1 MAESRQVRFVDRTGG
16 ERRVAAFSGRMARV
30 TEQNGAPPAPSLRRV
45 LGRWDLTAIGVNQ
58 VIGSAIF
65 LLPANV
71 AKEIGGWGP
80 LAFLGVGLASL
91 LIALCFAEVGSRF
104 DRTGGPY
111 LPARA
116 AYGRFIGFEVGWM
129 MWFTRVASQASVS
142 NGLALALAFYWPS
155 LAAGAPRM
163 ALITAVTLTLMFI
176 NIRGIK
182 QSSWVVNALTIG
194 KLLPLLLFI
203 LVGIWF
209 IEPARL
215 TALPDVTWR
224 QGAAAALLLVFAY
237 GGYEVTGVPAGEAAN
252 PRRDVPFAFVMTI
265 LIVALVMTLT
275 SMVATGLLPDVAASR
290 TPLADGAAVFLGAA
304 GALIISAG
312 SAVSMT
318 GNNMGQVLT
327 GSRTIFALAE
337 NGDLP
342 RWFARVHPRFQ
353 TPSNAILFTSA
364 VALTLALTGS
374 FVQLAAVSAVAR
386 LVMYLAVCT
395 ATLVLRRKS
404 PGPDMGAAQ
413 FTAPL
418 GPVVPVL
425 ASVVALSILA
435 GATPQQLLMGTYAL
449 IGGAILFAI
458 AVAGAKRRARIG
470 SR

>member
-1 MAESRQVRFVDRTGG
+1 MSQ
-16 ERRVAAFSGRMARV
+16 
-30 TEQNGAPPAPSLRRV
+30 PALRRE

-71 AKEIGGWGP
+71 AKEIGPWGP
-80 LAFLGVGLASL
+80 MAFLLVGLASL

-111 LPARA
+111 LPARVA
-116 AYGRFIGFEVGWM
+116 FGRFIGFEVGWM

-142 NGLALALAFYWPS
+142 NGLALALAFYWPALS
-155 LAAGAPRM
+155 SGTPRM
-163 ALITAVTLTLMFI
+163 ALITGVTLTLMWI
-176 NIRGIK
+176 NLRGIK
-182 QSSWVVNALTIG
+182 QSSLFVNVLTVG

-203 LVGIWF
+203 VVGIWF
-209 IEPARL
+209 VDPARFS
-215 TALPDVTWR
+215 AMPDVSVP
-224 QGAAAALLLVFAY
+224 QAGAAALLLIFAY

-252 PRRDVPFAFVMTI
+252 PRRDVPFAFMMTI
-265 LIVALVMTLT
+265 LTVAAVMTLT
-275 SMVATGLLPDVAASR
+275 SAVATGVLPDVAQSA
-290 TPLADGAAVFLGAA
+290 TPLADGAAIFMGAI
-304 GALIISAG
+304 GALIISVG

-342 RWFARVHPRFQ
+342 RWFARVHPTHQ
-353 TPSNAILFTSA
+353 TPSNAIIFTSA

-374 FVQLAAVSAVAR
+374 FVTLAAVSAVAR

-395 ATLVLRRKS
+395 ATLVLRRRQ
-404 PGPDMGAAQ
+404 PDAQMGPAQ
-413 FTAPL
+413 FTAPF

-425 ASVVALSILA
+425 ACLVALSILA
-435 GATPQQLLMGTYAL
+435 GASTQQLLMGPYAL
-449 IGGAILFAI
+449 ITGAILFAI
-458 AVAGAKRRARIG
+458 AVRGK
-470 SR
+470 

>member
-1 MAESRQVRFVDRTGG
+1 VQ
-16 ERRVAAFSGRMARV
+16 
-30 TEQNGAPPAPSLRRV
+30 LRRE
-45 LGRWDLTAIGVNQ
+45 LGRWDLTAIGINQ

-71 AKEIGGWGP
+71 AKEVGSWGP
-80 LAFLGVGLASL
+80 VAFLLVGLASL

-104 DRTGGPY
+104 ERTGGPY
-111 LPARA
+111 LPARV
-116 AYGRFIGFEVGWM
+116 AYGRFVGFEVGWM

-142 NGLALALAFYWPS
+142 NGLALALAFYWPD
-155 LAAGAPRM
+155 LAAGVPRLL
-163 ALITAVTLTLMFI
+163 LISIVTLTLMWI

-194 KLLPLLLFI
+194 KLVPLFLFI
-203 LVGIWF
+203 VVGIWF
-209 IEPARL
+209 IDVDRL
-215 TALPDVTWR
+215 TTVPAVTLA
-224 QGAAAALLLVFAY
+224 QAGSAALLLIFAY

-265 LIVALVMTLT
+265 LTVAVVMTLT
-275 SMVATGLLPDVAASR
+275 SVVATGVLPDVAATQ
-290 TPLADGAAVFLGAA
+290 TPLADGAALFLGAV
-304 GALIISAG
+304 GALVISVG
-312 SAVSMT
+312 SVVSMT

-342 RWFARVHPRFQ
+342 RWFARVHPGYQ
-353 TPSNAILFTSA
+353 TPSNAILFTGV

-374 FVQLAAVSAVAR
+374 FVTLAAVSAVAR

-395 ATLVLRRKS
+395 ATLVLRRRR
-404 PGPDMGAAQ
+404 PTAEMGDAQ

-435 GATPQQLLMGTYAL
+435 GATPQQLLMGAYAL
-449 IGGAILFAI
+449 LAGAVLFAI
-458 AVAGAKRRARIG
+458 ANRKHQDVGPG
-470 SR
+470 Q